1 VKDADRSRQSR
12 SRRDP
17 DPNPE
22 EALEP
27 SELHR
32 QIQFLEEETAFLLR
46 RVKVSPRPDRVH
58 EERLRQTRG
67 QHCS

>member
-27 SELHR
+27 SELQR
-32 QIQFLEEETAFLLR
+32 QIQFLE
-46 RVKVSPRPDRVH
+46 
-58 EERLRQTRG
+58 
-67 QHCS
+67 